1 VFVAGIPNKELP
13 AQSESLDL
21 MIMGSRGYGPLRA
34 ALLGGVSHALVRKAA
49 CPVIILPR
57 GSKPG
62 LGALLE
68 DAAEAAA

>member
-1 VFVAGIPNKELP
+1 
-13 AQSESLDL
+13 

>member
-1 VFVAGIPNKELP
+1 
-13 AQSESLDL
+13 

-57 GSKPG
+57 GSEPG